1 MLLKAFRLFVS
12 STFADFAAERE
23 VLQAQVFPALDAY
36 CAAKGYQ
43 FYPLDLRW
51 GISEEA
57 GRDQRTADICL
68 EEVEAANGYPP
79 PNFLILLGDRYGWV
93 PLPFTIARDEFEAM
107 LAWLDRRGDQDRAN
121 GLRHVYR
128 LDENSL
134 LSPGLKEA
142 GPDVSA

>member
-1 MLLKAFRLFVS
+1 MLLKSFRLFVS

-23 VLQAQVFPALDAY
+23 ALQSQVFPALDAY

-43 FYPLDLRW
+43 FYPLDMRW

-93 PLPFTIARDEFEAM
+93 PLPFAIARDEFEAM
-107 LAWLDRRGDQDRAN
+107 LAWLDARGDRDGAEDAPLRLPPRREPSRAA
-121 GLRHVYR
+121 RPER
-128 LDENSL
+128 RW
-134 LSPGLKEA
+134 
-142 GPDVSA
+142 